1 LPDGVE
7 SAVWME
13 GKSLCFGLKASMCC
27 TKTGFFPRGFC
38 GARTLPFEGPL
49 KVGDAE
55 GLYLQCRLTSDEEPE
70 RRVWKVTTRS
80 EQSRGEQ
87 LYQAMFEMPKTR
99 DDEWSTVKVPFS
111 SFVQVRG
118 PRLVEGGAPLNTTAG
133 LFQIGISLSK
143 FQISK
148 NVTEIEN
155 FRPGYFELQLQEIGV
170 YKADMTVLAVASPN
184 TLPKEAVAKNRPL
197 FLKILFPIVKIFF
210 SEKR

>member
-1 LPDGVE
+1 
-7 SAVWME
+7 
-13 GKSLCFGLKASMCC
+13 
-27 TKTGFFPRGFC
+27 
-38 GARTLPFEGPL
+38 L

-55 GLYLQCRLTSDEEPE
+55 GLYLQCRLTSDDEPE

-99 DDEWSTVKVPFS
+99 DDEWNTIKIPFS
-111 SFVQVRG
+111 SFRQVRG

-133 LFQIGISLSK
+133 LFQIGMTLSK
-143 FQISK
+143 FQFGK

-155 FRPGYFELQLQEIGV
+155 FRSGYFQLQLKEIGV
-170 YKADMTVLAVASPN
+170 YKADLSSLAVASPN
-184 TLPKEAVAKNRPL
+184 TLPKEVAAKNKPL
-197 FLKILFPIVKIFF
+197 VLKILFPIVKIFF

>member
-1 LPDGVE
+1 
-7 SAVWME
+7 ME
-13 GKSLCFGLKASMCC
+13 
-27 TKTGFFPRGFC
+27 TGFFPRGFC

-99 DDEWSTVKVPFS
+99 DDEWSTVKIPFS

-118 PRLVEGGAPLNTTAG
+118 PRMVEGGAPLNTTAG

-143 FQISK
+143 FQIGK

-155 FRPGYFELQLQEIGV
+155 FRPGYFELQLKEIGV
-170 YKADMTVLAVASPN
+170 YKADKMDLAVASPN
-184 TLPKEAVAKNRPL
+184 TLPKEVVAKNRP
-197 FLKILFPIVKIFF
+197 FVLKILFPIVKIFF